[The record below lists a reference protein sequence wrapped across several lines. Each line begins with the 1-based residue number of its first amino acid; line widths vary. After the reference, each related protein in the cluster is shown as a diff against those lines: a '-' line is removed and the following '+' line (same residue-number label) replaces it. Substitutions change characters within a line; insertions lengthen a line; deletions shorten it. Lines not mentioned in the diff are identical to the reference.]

1 MLSEKHRKQLRK
13 LAHHRKVIVII
24 GQHGLTD
31 NVMAEIDQALA
42 THELVK
48 VRVNAGEREERN
60 AMIDR
65 IAQQTHSDVV
75 QRIGHIGVFFR
86 RAEKPRIEFNK

>member
-13 LAHHRKVIVII
+13 LAHHRNVIVII

-31 NVMAEIDQALA
+31 NVMSEIEQALEA
-42 THELVK
+42 HELVK
-48 VRVNAGEREERN
+48 VRINAGERDARY

-65 IAQQTHSDVV
+65 IAAQTHSDLV
-75 QRIGHIGVFFR
+75 QRIGHVAVFFR
-86 RAEKPRIEFNK
+86 RAEKPRIELN

>member
-13 LAHHRKVIVII
+13 LAHHRKVIVIV

-42 THELVK
+42 VHELVK
-48 VRVNAGEREERN
+48 VRINAGEREERS

-65 IAQQTHSDVV
+65 VAQQTQSDVV
-75 QRIGHIGVFFR
+75 QRIGHIAVFFR
-86 RAEKPRIEFNK
+86 RAEKPRIEFS

>member
-13 LAHHRKVIVII
+13 LAHHRKVIVIV

-42 THELVK
+42 VHELVK
-48 VRVNAGEREERN
+48 VRINAGEREERS

-65 IAQQTHSDVV
+65 VAQQTQSDVV
-75 QRIGHIGVFFR
+75 QRIGHIAVFFR
-86 RAEKPRIEFNK
+86 RAEKPKIELS